1 MGDPDTAL
9 IRRRAPRISEETQV
23 LVKVGSLISCAVAL
37 VIATIFVWQIK
48 TNSEQALSKTAEAL
62 AEQRAFREELKPII
76 EQHRRLWWDYELR
89 TAGRSGL
96 GQVGP

>member
-1 MGDPDTAL
+1 MADEPLT
-9 IRRRAPRISEETQV
+9 RRAARISEDTQV
-23 LVKVGSLISCAVAL
+23 LVKIGSLLSCAGAL
-37 VIATIFVWQIK
+37 ILATIFVWQIK
-48 TNSEQALSKTAEAL
+48 SNSEQAL

-89 TAGRSGL
+89 TAGRVAP